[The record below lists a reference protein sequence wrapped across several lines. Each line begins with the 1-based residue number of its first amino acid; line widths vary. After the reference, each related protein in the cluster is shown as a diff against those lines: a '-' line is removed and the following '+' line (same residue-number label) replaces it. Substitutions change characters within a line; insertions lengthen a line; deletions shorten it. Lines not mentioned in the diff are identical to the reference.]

1 MKNPIPNSHL
11 SDLKSYKGGE
21 SKLSGI
27 DTIFKLSSNENPF
40 GPSKLVIESYN
51 EAINDITVY
60 PDPSNNELIKKLSDF
75 YSLNFERIVC
85 GCGSDELLHLLA
97 RAYLSGNDEA
107 IVSENC
113 FAVYPLAIKASG
125 ARVVRAREIN
135 FETQINSIL
144 DLVNNATKMVFLAN
158 PNNPTGSIIPYE
170 DILELQKKLPSNI
183 LLVLDEAYAEYV
195 KGENYKNYFDL
206 VDNNHN
212 VVVTRTFSKVYG
224 LAGLRVGW
232 AYCPPEVVE
241 ILNRLRIPF
250 SVNSSAQRVAIAA
263 LDDQN
268 HVTKSVRH
276 NALWLSKMEE
286 ELKSLGFSVFPSNCN
301 FLLIE
306 VTSDLGFNANDVYE
320 FLCSEGIIVR
330 QMNEYNLPNY
340 LRITIGTEKANK
352 LIISSLSEFMK

>member
-11 SDLKSYKGGE
+11 SDLKSYKGGK

-158 PNNPTGSIIPYE
+158 PNNPTGSIISYE

-232 AYCPPEVVE
+232 AYCPPRGCGDIKPSEDSFFCKFV
-241 ILNRLRIPF
+241 
-250 SVNSSAQRVAIAA
+250 SS
-263 LDDQN
+263 
-268 HVTKSVRH
+268 KSCDCCIR
-276 NALWLSKMEE
+276 
-286 ELKSLGFSVFPSNCN
+286 
-301 FLLIE
+301 
-306 VTSDLGFNANDVYE
+306 
-320 FLCSEGIIVR
+320 
-330 QMNEYNLPNY
+330 
-340 LRITIGTEKANK
+340 
-352 LIISSLSEFMK
+352 

>member
-11 SDLKSYKGGE
+11 SDLKSYKGGK

-135 FETQINSIL
+135 FQTQINSIL

-306 VTSDLGFNANDVYE
+306 VNSDLGFNANDVYE

-352 LIISSLSEFMK
+352 LIISSLREFMK

>member
-135 FETQINSIL
+135 FKTQINSIL

-158 PNNPTGSIIPYE
+158 PNNPTGSIISYE

-232 AYCPPEVVE
+232 AYCPPKVVE

-306 VTSDLGFNANDVYE
+306 VNSDLGFNANDVYE

-352 LIISSLSEFMK
+352 LIISSLREFMK